1 MSSLRE
7 GLMLGEGGVISLVGA
22 GGKTSLMFRLAR
34 ELEKAGERVLTTT
47 TTKIFE
53 PSADQSVGLIL
64 SGSVT
69 TMLEE
74 SQALLKDRLHV
85 TAAAERLPDTGKLR
99 GYEPEIIQEIWN
111 SRLFRW
117 IIVEADGAAGRALK
131 VPADHEPV
139 IPACTSQLVGMV
151 GLNCAGRR
159 LNDQWVFRHERFIQ
173 LTGLADGSEITESA
187 IIAVLKHDK
196 GIFKNAPAQAMCIAF
211 LNQADSTQN
220 RAAGQRIAHTLIKEK
235 IAGLHRV
242 IIGQILSDPPVLE
255 VYDLNAKYEYENEL
269 NQSEKR

>member
-1 MSSLRE
+1 MASLRE
-7 GLMLGEGGVISLVGA
+7 GLMLGDRGVISLVGA

-47 TTKIFE
+47 TTKIYE
-53 PSADQSVGLIL
+53 PSADQPTGLIV
-64 SGSVT
+64 SGSVPK
-69 TMLEE
+69 MLKEA
-74 SQALLKDRLHV
+74 QAMLKYRLHV

-99 GYEPEIIQEIWN
+99 GFAPEIIQDIWN

-187 IIAVLKHDK
+187 IIAVLKHDR

-235 IAGLHRV
+235 ISGLHRV

-255 VYDLNAKYEYENEL
+255 VYDLNAKYEY
-269 NQSEKR
+269 